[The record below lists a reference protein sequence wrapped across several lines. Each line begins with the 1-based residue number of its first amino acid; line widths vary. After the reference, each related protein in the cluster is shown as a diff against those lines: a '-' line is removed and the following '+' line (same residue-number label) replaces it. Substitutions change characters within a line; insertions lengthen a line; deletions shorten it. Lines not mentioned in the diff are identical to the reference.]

1 MVFPRRYLPLSDTAK
16 SLNLHVFAD
25 ASIKAYGAVA
35 YLCENGQSSLV
46 IARTRVS
53 PLKTK
58 TLPRLELMAAVVAA
72 RLAKFIQS
80 SLAPLYKD
88 ISIHLWSDSQIV
100 LHWLHS
106 HKKLKVCRKS
116 HSRNY

>member
-1 MVFPRRYLPLSDTAK
+1 
-16 SLNLHVFAD
+16 
-25 ASIKAYGAVA
+25 
-35 YLCENGQSSLV
+35 
-46 IARTRVS
+46 
-53 PLKTK
+53 
-58 TLPRLELMAAVVAA
+58 MAAVVAA

-106 HKKLKVCRKS
+106 HKKLKQFVASGKLLS
-116 HSRNY
+116 YFLLQHGDIAQQQITLLIYLPGASTQHH